1 MVSRSQLPQLSRD
14 ATHLELICWT
24 GNYVIKGRIQP
35 FFRSNS
41 LKCQS
46 FLQMAMFRC
55 KQKVASKYS
64 KTLKTHFMVNTEHKS
79 PCFVIL
85 PQNGKLQQLRWR
97 GRGCLHHSCLHTLT
111 RVSVCGYSFRTAS
124 PPWTLPSAVQGKG
137 LGHASFCAHLPPGTS
152 LPLLILHIKTW
163 G

>member
-79 PCFVIL
+79 PCFVIPPPHSGPSHSDVDL
-85 PQNGKLQQLRWR
+85 FFKFRAWIDNG
-97 GRGCLHHSCLHTLT
+97 GDCVSVH
-111 RVSVCGYSFRTAS
+111 SVCG
-124 PPWTLPSAVQGKG
+124 TLLELNRGPRKNKTDNIGQLLLKVAVGG
-137 LGHASFCAHLPPGTS
+137 NH
-152 LPLLILHIKTW
+152 
-163 G
+163 